1 MDLVL
6 WRHADAEDGAD
17 DAARALTRKGLKQ
30 AARMGAWL
38 DARLPKAARMI
49 VSPAVRAQQTAMA
62 LKRETQTSDQVNT
75 GAHAR
80 DVLKAAGWPGGSGT
94 VVLVGHQPT
103 LGAAAALALT
113 GKAARWNL
121 KKGAIWWIS
130 AKEGE
135 STPTVVAVMTPDL
148 VDA

>member
-1 MDLVL
+1 MDLIL

-38 DARLPKAARMI
+38 DARLPKGARMI
-49 VSPAVRAQQTAMA
+49 VSPAVRAQQTAKA
-62 LKRETQTSDQVNT
+62 LQRDAHTSDRVNT
-75 GAHAR
+75 GAHPR
-80 DVLKAAGWPGGSGT
+80 DILEAAGWPGGSGT
-94 VVLVGHQPT
+94 IVVVGHQPT

-113 GKAARWNL
+113 GKAAQWHF

-130 AKEGE
+130 AEEGE
-135 STPTVVAVMTPDL
+135 SAPTVVAVMTPDL
-148 VDA
+148 VAD